1 MTGCSTAGPVLSR
14 RRVFGVAC
22 LLALAPVVVAADNA
36 RDAHSSDLMLEAVV
50 TGVNPAT
57 GRDGSTYAV
66 RAYVGA
72 DRTRIDLDVPG
83 AERAYLLLDN
93 ASGQGWAISKDSDAA
108 LPVSIDSYR
117 ELVVDPAAPCAG
129 MQVRCDPLGHRDMA
143 GVRARGLRYT
153 GARGRGPGGSDR
165 GELWIDPD
173 TGIVLGYDARTRD
186 GAPRRLRATGLRREA
201 LPAAL
206 FELPAPLRSR

>member
-1 MTGCSTAGPVLSR
+1 MKAGLR
-14 RRVFGVAC
+14 RPILVTFLAC
-22 LLALAPVVVAADNA
+22 LSVLHGLPGAGA
-36 RDAHSSDLMLEAVV
+36 REASTPGVDDFMLKAVV
-50 TGVNPAT
+50 TGVDPAT
-57 GRDGSTYAV
+57 GREDSTYAV

-72 DRTRIDLDVPG
+72 ERTRIDLDLPG

-93 ASGQGWAISKDSDAA
+93 ATGNGWAISKDSDAA

-129 MQVRCDPLGHRDMA
+129 MQVRCDPLGPRDMA

-186 GAPRRLRATGLRREA
+186 GRPRRLRATGLSREA

-206 FELPAPLRSR
+206 FELPTPLPPR